1 MGRLLAGK
9 RRTIEIRVTDRGMR
23 LVRRM
28 RERFHESPLLKLS
41 ARVRDGR
48 AHGTDYV
55 AIDRVR

>member
-1 MGRLLAGK
+1 M
-9 RRTIEIRVTDRGMR
+9 IEVRVTRRGMR

-28 RERFHESPLLKLS
+28 RERFHEGPLLKLS
-41 ARVRDGR
+41 ARVGDGR